1 MGEKVQIEGEDLV
14 RDIHSKAI
22 LSTNYDELAAHRQR
36 RTLML
41 QQKSENDRLREEINT
56 IKQEFA
62 EVKELLHL
70 MLKK

>member
-1 MGEKVQIEGEDLV
+1 MGEKVQIDGENLV

-22 LSTNYDELAAHRQR
+22 LSTNYDELSAHRQR
-36 RTLML
+36 RAMML

-62 EVKELLHL
+62 EVKELLQL

>member
-1 MGEKVQIEGEDLV
+1 MGEKVQIDGENLV

-36 RTLML
+36 RAVML

-62 EVKELLHL
+62 EVKELLQL

>member
-1 MGEKVQIEGEDLV
+1 MGEKVQIDGENLV
-14 RDIHSKAI
+14 RDIHSKAL

-36 RTLML
+36 RAVML

-62 EVKELLHL
+62 EVKELLQL